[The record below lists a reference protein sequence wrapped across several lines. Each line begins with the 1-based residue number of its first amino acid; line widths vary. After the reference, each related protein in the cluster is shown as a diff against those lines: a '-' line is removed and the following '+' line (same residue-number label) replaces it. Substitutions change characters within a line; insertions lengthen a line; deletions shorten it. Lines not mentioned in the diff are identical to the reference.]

1 LNSQYVDFLEKMETR
16 SGARRKF
23 RRDVHLLLS
32 SSFQHKGSSVKRIVA
47 GWLAIALFLILSEL
61 KAQGRELRVCAGC
74 DLKSPAEAI
83 AVSRNG
89 DTVLIDGGLHRV
101 GTLAVDRSITLR
113 GINGATLDGEGK
125 GHVIDMLADGITI
138 EGLIIENPGVSDMKE
153 FAAIHGESVHD
164 CRLRF
169 NVLRNATYG
178 IYLARSERC
187 LIERNVSLGNAKD
200 EVFGGNGIHLWYS
213 SNNRLFGNTVI
224 SHRDGIYFEF
234 SENLEVKDNSA
245 LSNIRYGLHFM
256 FCHRSHIEGNRF
268 YQNATGTALMYSR
281 HLELVG
287 NAFNDS
293 QGPSMQGLL
302 LKDITDSVVK
312 RNTLTRN
319 TTGVLADNS
328 SRNRFEDNLFVQN
341 GRALEVFGNAQ
352 KNTFHGNIFF
362 RNTFDVAT
370 NTRDNTNDYDGNYW
384 DRYQGFDLDRDGKGD
399 VPYSPVQIFSFWVSK
414 YPELSL
420 LAGSSMLNFLEIME
434 KAFPV
439 LTPST
444 LKDKTPLMRRPLRD
458 KDGL

>member
-1 LNSQYVDFLEKMETR
+1 MKRIAAWLPKALV
-16 SGARRKF
+16 
-23 RRDVHLLLS
+23 LLS
-32 SSFQHKGSSVKRIVA
+32 FSH
-47 GWLAIALFLILSEL
+47 LA
-61 KAQGRELRVCAGC
+61 AQGRELRVCAGC
-74 DLKSPAEAI
+74 EFKAPSEAI
-83 AVSRNG
+83 AASRDG

-101 GTLAVDRSITLR
+101 GTLAIDRSITLR
-113 GINGATLDGEGK
+113 GINGATLDGESK

-153 FAAIHGESVHD
+153 FASIHGESVHD
-164 CRLRF
+164 CRLRY

-187 LIERNVSLGNAKD
+187 TIERNVSLGNAKD
-200 EVFGGNGIHLWYS
+200 EVLGGNGIHLWYS
-213 SNNRLFGNTVI
+213 SNNSLVGNTVI

-234 SENLEVKDNSA
+234 SENLVVKDNSA

-281 HLELVG
+281 YLELVG

-328 SRNRFEDNLFVQN
+328 SRNAVEENLFVQN

-399 VPYSPVQIFSFWVSK
+399 VPHSPVQIFSFWVSK

-444 LKDKTPLMRRPLRD
+444 LKDKTPLMRRPQRD

>member
-1 LNSQYVDFLEKMETR
+1 MKRIATWM
-16 SGARRKF
+16 SGTLF
-23 RRDVHLLLS
+23 LLS
-32 SSFQHKGSSVKRIVA
+32 LCP
-47 GWLAIALFLILSEL
+47 LA
-61 KAQGRELRVCAGC
+61 AQGRELRVCAGC
-74 DLKSPAEAI
+74 EFTSPGEAI
-83 AVSRNG
+83 AASRDG

-101 GTLAVDRSITLR
+101 GTLAIDRSITLR
-113 GINGATLDGEGK
+113 GINGATLDGESK

-153 FAAIHGESVHD
+153 YASIHGESVHD

-187 LIERNVSLGNAKD
+187 TIERNVSLGNAKD
-200 EVFGGNGIHLWYS
+200 EVLGGNGIHLWYS
-213 SNNRLFGNTVI
+213 SNNSLFGNTVI

-234 SENLEVKDNSA
+234 SENLVVKDNSA
-245 LSNIRYGLHFM
+245 LENIRYGLHFM
-256 FCHRSHIEGNRF
+256 FCHHSHIEGNRF

-328 SRNRFEDNLFVQN
+328 SRNRVEENLFVQN

-399 VPYSPVQIFSFWVSK
+399 VPHSPVQIFSFWVSK

-444 LKDKTPLMRRPLRD
+444 LKDKTPLMRRPQRD

>member
-1 LNSQYVDFLEKMETR
+1 
-16 SGARRKF
+16 
-23 RRDVHLLLS
+23 
-32 SSFQHKGSSVKRIVA
+32 
-47 GWLAIALFLILSEL
+47 
-61 KAQGRELRVCAGC
+61 
-74 DLKSPAEAI
+74 
-83 AVSRNG
+83 
-89 DTVLIDGGLHRV
+89 
-101 GTLAVDRSITLR
+101 
-113 GINGATLDGEGK
+113 
-125 GHVIDMLADGITI
+125 
-138 EGLIIENPGVSDMKE
+138 
-153 FAAIHGESVHD
+153 
-164 CRLRF
+164 
-169 NVLRNATYG
+169 
-178 IYLARSERC
+178 
-187 LIERNVSLGNAKD
+187 
-200 EVFGGNGIHLWYS
+200 
-213 SNNRLFGNTVI
+213 
-224 SHRDGIYFEF
+224 
-234 SENLEVKDNSA
+234 
-245 LSNIRYGLHFM
+245 
-256 FCHRSHIEGNRF
+256 
-268 YQNATGTALMYSR
+268 MYSR
-281 HLELVG
+281 YLELVG

-328 SRNRFEDNLFVQN
+328 SRNRVEENLFVQN

-399 VPYSPVQIFSFWVSK
+399 VPHSPVQIFSFWVSK

-444 LKDKTPLMRRPLRD
+444 LKDKTPLMRRPQRD

>member
-1 LNSQYVDFLEKMETR
+1 MKRIASWL
-16 SGARRKF
+16 SGTLF
-23 RRDVHLLLS
+23 LLS
-32 SSFQHKGSSVKRIVA
+32 TSH
-47 GWLAIALFLILSEL
+47 LAAE
-61 KAQGRELRVCAGC
+61 GRELRVCAGC
-74 DLKSPAEAI
+74 EFKTPAEA
-83 AVSRNG
+83 VSASRDG
-89 DTVLIDGGLHRV
+89 DTVLIDGGHHRV
-101 GTLAVDRSITLR
+101 GTLLIDRPITLR
-113 GINGATLDGEGK
+113 GVNGATLDGESK
-125 GHVIDMLADGITI
+125 GHVIDMQADGITI

-153 FAAIHGESVHD
+153 FASIHGESVHD

-178 IYLARSERC
+178 IYLARTERC
-187 LIERNVSLGNAKD
+187 TIERNVSLGNAKD
-200 EVFGGNGIHLWYS
+200 EVLGGNGIHLWYS
-213 SNNRLFGNTVI
+213 SNNTLFGNTVI

-234 SENLEVKDNSA
+234 SENLVVKDNSA
-245 LSNIRYGLHFM
+245 LENIRYGLHFM

-328 SRNRFEDNLFVQN
+328 SRNRVEENLFVQN

-352 KNTFHGNIFF
+352 KNKFHGNIFF

-384 DRYQGFDLDRDGKGD
+384 DRYQGFDLDRDGRGD
-399 VPYSPVQIFSFWVSK
+399 VPHSPVQIFSFWVSK

-444 LKDKTPLMRRPLRD
+444 LKDKTPLMRRPQRE

>member
-1 LNSQYVDFLEKMETR
+1 MKRIAAWLPKALV
-16 SGARRKF
+16 
-23 RRDVHLLLS
+23 LLS
-32 SSFQHKGSSVKRIVA
+32 FSH
-47 GWLAIALFLILSEL
+47 LA
-61 KAQGRELRVCAGC
+61 AQGRELRVCAGC
-74 DLKSPAEAI
+74 EFKAPSEAI
-83 AVSRNG
+83 AASRDG

-101 GTLAVDRSITLR
+101 GTLAIDRSITLR
-113 GINGATLDGEGK
+113 GINGATLDGESK

-153 FAAIHGESVHD
+153 FASIHGESVHD
-164 CRLRF
+164 CRLRY

-187 LIERNVSLGNAKD
+187 TIERNVSLGNAKD
-200 EVFGGNGIHLWYS
+200 EVLGGNGIHLWYS
-213 SNNRLFGNTVI
+213 SNNSLVGNTVI

-234 SENLEVKDNSA
+234 SENLVVKDNSA

-281 HLELVG
+281 YLELVG

-328 SRNRFEDNLFVQN
+328 SRNAVEENLFVQN

-399 VPYSPVQIFSFWVSK
+399 VPHSPVQIFSFWVSK

-444 LKDKTPLMRRPLRD
+444 LKDKTPLMRRPQRE